1 MIDIVYTQHA
11 ETRMQ
16 QRGIRERDVPFI
28 VDLGTQV
35 DDETWILLKRDV
47 AREIDIRKREIQKL
61 ERLENCKVVMLG
73 QHLIT
78 VYPSRPAD
86 QKRTLRRAR
95 QMGMV
100 K

>member
-1 MIDIVYTQHA
+1 MSIVYTQHA

-16 QRGIRERDVPFI
+16 QRSIREKDIPLI
-28 VDLGTQV
+28 IALGTQV
-35 DDETWILLKRDV
+35 EDETWILLRRDV
-47 AREIDIRKREIQKL
+47 AREIEIRKREIQKL
-61 ERLENCKVVMLG
+61 KRLENCKVVMLG
-73 QHLIT
+73 RHVIT

-95 QMGMV
+95 QNGMV